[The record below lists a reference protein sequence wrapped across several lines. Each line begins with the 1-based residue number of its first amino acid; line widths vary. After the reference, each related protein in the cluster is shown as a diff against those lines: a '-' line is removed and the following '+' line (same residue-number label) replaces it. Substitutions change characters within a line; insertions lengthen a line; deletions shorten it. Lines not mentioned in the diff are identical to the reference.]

1 LIASRKTKVFTTFSK
16 KLSEKAM
23 GILTAR
29 KVTKRFGGLIA
40 VDSVDVDIPPRSI
53 FSIIG
58 PNGAGKTTF
67 FNCITGFYT
76 PEEGDI
82 VFTNESITGLP
93 PDEIAKRGVS
103 RTYQNIRLFSTLTAA
118 ENVMIGQHTHL
129 KAGIWGAI
137 FRTRAQRAEEAQA
150 LKRAVELL
158 DFVGLRGKGNWV
170 ARNLAYGDQRR
181 LEIARALA
189 NNPRILF
196 LDEPTAGMNPRETE
210 ELTVFIHRL
219 RDELDITIVL
229 IEHDMRVVMGISER
243 VAVLDHGSKI
253 AEGTPVEIQHN
264 PKVIEAYLG
273 REGVE
278 AAAAGTRRR
287 EAKAA

>member
-1 LIASRKTKVFTTFSK
+1 
-16 KLSEKAM
+16 M

>member
-1 LIASRKTKVFTTFSK
+1 
-16 KLSEKAM
+16 
-23 GILTAR
+23 
-29 KVTKRFGGLIA
+29 
-40 VDSVDVDIPPRSI
+40 
-53 FSIIG
+53 
-58 PNGAGKTTF
+58 
-67 FNCITGFYT
+67 
-76 PEEGDI
+76 
-82 VFTNESITGLP
+82 
-93 PDEIAKRGVS
+93 
-103 RTYQNIRLFSTLTAA
+103 
-118 ENVMIGQHTHL
+118 MIGQHPHL

-229 IEHDMRVVMGISER
+229 IEHDMRVVMGISEY

-253 AEGTPVEIQHN
+253 AEGTPVEIQRN

>member
-1 LIASRKTKVFTTFSK
+1 
-16 KLSEKAM
+16 M
-23 GILTAR
+23 GILTAK
-29 KVTKRFGGLIA
+29 KVIKRFGGLIA
-40 VDSVDVDIPPRSI
+40 VDSIDIDIPQRSI

-82 VFTNESITGLP
+82 YFDQETITGLS
-93 PDEIAKRGVS
+93 PDLIARRGVS

-118 ENVMIGQHTHL
+118 ENVLIGQHSHL
-129 KAGIWGAI
+129 ESGLLGAI
-137 FRTRAQRAEEAQA
+137 FRTPTVRAEEARA

-158 DFVGLRGKGNWV
+158 DFVGLHGKGNWV
-170 ARNLAYGDQRR
+170 AKNLAYGDQRR

-189 NNPRILF
+189 NNPKILF
-196 LDEPTAGMNPRETE
+196 LDEPTAGMNPRETA
-210 ELTVFIHRL
+210 ELTLFIHRL
-219 RDELDITIVL
+219 RDDLDITIVL
-229 IEHDMRVVMGISER
+229 IEHDMRVVMDISEHI
-243 VAVLDHGSKI
+243 AVLDHGSKI
-253 AEGTPVEIQHN
+253 AEGTPSEIQRN

-278 AAAAGTRRR
+278 AAAAGSRRR
-287 EAKAA
+287 ETKAA